1 MYDGDDDDY
10 FKLIAVLLRHHST
23 TATTTTMDDAVVQ
36 EIVAWSLWP
45 DRPLPKTNKNQH
57 IMMMF
62 RRIHLKMV
70 ESLRRTS
77 MPLALLL
84 SIHMMGSVLR
94 FLIKLG
100 TVGGPAGNRRSA

>member
-1 MYDGDDDDY
+1 MYDGDDDDDY

-23 TATTTTMDDAVVQ
+23 TATTTTMMVDAVVQ

-70 ESLRRTS
+70 ESLRRTR

-84 SIHMMGSVLR
+84 SIH
-94 FLIKLG
+94 I
-100 TVGGPAGNRRSA
+100 